1 VSDLD
6 TGPVVG
12 PAVGAPLEEPE
23 EGAAAEGAARDGD
36 TADPP
41 LEAAA
46 VPESARPTDL
56 RTALVSSVTLDL
68 PNQHP
73 TVVLRESETPRRQ
86 LSFSIGFSDAVI
98 LSHAFRRIATPR
110 PLTHEL
116 MSAVLQRFDVDIV
129 AVRIVGRRG
138 TVYFAELDLRG
149 RSVRSVHS
157 CRPSDALTLALLQ
170 PVPVPILIDERLLD
184 GSDDVEPRGTG
195 G

>member
-1 VSDLD
+1 ME
-6 TGPVVG
+6 PV
-12 PAVGAPLEEPE
+12 EEPE
-23 EGAAAEGAARDGD
+23 GSAPGEAADRAGG

-41 LEAAA
+41 PEAAPA
-46 VPESARPTDL
+46 PETARPTDL

-98 LSHAFRRIATPR
+98 LSHAFRRIPTPR

-116 MSAVLQRFDVDIV
+116 MSSVLQRFDVDIV

-138 TVYFAELDLRG
+138 AVYFAELDLRG
-149 RSVRSVHS
+149 RSARSVHS

-170 PVPVPILIDERLLD
+170 PVPVPILIDERLLE
-184 GSDDVEPRGTG
+184 GSGDVEPRGAG
-195 G
+195 D

>member
-1 VSDLD
+1 MSDLD
-6 TGPVVG
+6 TGPVVE
-12 PAVGAPLEEPE
+12 PAVGGPLDDPE
-23 EGAAAEGAARDGD
+23 GSGPGK
-36 TADPP
+36 ADRADDPVGLP
-41 LEAAA
+41 LQDVA
-46 VPESARPTDL
+46 VPETARPTDL

-73 TVVLRESETPRRQ
+73 IVMLRESETPRRQ
-86 LSFSIGFSDAVI
+86 LSFSIGFQDAVI

-116 MSAVLQRFDVDIV
+116 MGSVLQRFDIDIV

-170 PVPVPILIDERLLD
+170 PVPVPILIDERLLE
-184 GSDDVEPRGTG
+184 GSGDVEPAGAG

>member
-1 VSDLD
+1 MSDLD

-12 PAVGAPLEEPE
+12 PAVGAPLEEPDE
-23 EGAAAEGAARDGD
+23 SAPVEAAMRRDGD

-41 LEAAA
+41 PEVAA
-46 VPESARPTDL
+46 VPESARSTDL

-116 MSAVLQRFDVDIV
+116 MA
-129 AVRIVGRRG
+129 
-138 TVYFAELDLRG
+138 
-149 RSVRSVHS
+149 
-157 CRPSDALTLALLQ
+157 
-170 PVPVPILIDERLLD
+170 
-184 GSDDVEPRGTG
+184 
-195 G
+195 